1 MNEIDLKQLSRLK
14 TPRPDETARG
24 NAVERAML
32 AFDEAGDEE
41 KSTATQGSVSA
52 LRPISTI
59 PTLWS
64 NIMSIFSK
72 PLSPST
78 MALMTGVCLLPIAG
92 VVTWNVFD
100 RDPLGRLQV
109 PQVEQEAEQ
118 VAETTSPVS
127 KQAVA
132 ADRLG
137 DVQDTEIASRVA
149 QAPMDA
155 KDETVADA
163 SKRDD
168 AQMLSEAEAKQV
180 PSVKKKARADESKRL
195 TEVGASGL
203 QGQAATSPAQ
213 GEIRKQPEAKL
224 LRRARE
230 RASGLKRTKEQFPVA
245 ALVLPVKPA
254 TPNMGS
260 ADNLVQREIVA
271 PVPQPV
277 EADRENYTDFDDDAV
292 KSVSTEPVST
302 FSIDVDTAAY
312 ARVRRAL
319 TAGTLPPKGMVRVE
333 EMVNY
338 FSYDYP
344 LPESREQPFKS
355 TVTVIPTPWN
365 ESTQLMHI
373 GIKGFDVPQ
382 ATQPK
387 ANLVFLLDVSGSM
400 RSPDKLPLLIKSFR
414 LLLQKLNPDDT
425 VSIVTYAGRS
435 ATVLEPTKAADRN
448 KIVNVL
454 ENLRAGGSTA
464 GAQGIEQ
471 AYRLAQQNFVEGG
484 VNRVMLATDGDFNVG
499 ISDPE
504 QLKDFIAEKRKSGIF
519 LSIFGFGAGNYN
531 DALMQSLAQNGNGT
545 AAYIDTLLEA
555 RKVLVEEAGGT
566 LFPIATD
573 VKIQMEFNPAKIA
586 EYRLIGY
593 ETRALK
599 REDFNNDKVDAGD
612 IGSGHTVTAIYELTP
627 IGSEAVLNTPLRY
640 KKTKPETAAAMD
652 ASDEIGFLKMRYKL
666 PGESKSKLIE
676 MPITDAQAVDGFE
689 KASSDTRFSIA
700 VASFGQK
707 LRGNDALDGWGWDAI
722 ASAAKAASGGDP
734 FGYRNEFAQ
743 LVRLAGAL
751 APDPKTVS
759 APKE

>member
-1 MNEIDLKQLSRLK
+1 MNEIDLKNLSRLK
-14 TPRPDETARG
+14 VPESDETARG

-32 AFDEAGDEE
+32 AFDEAGEE
-41 KSTATQGSVSA
+41 KKSAATQGSA
-52 LRPISTI
+52 TAPRPISTK

-72 PLSPST
+72 PLSPTT

-100 RDPLGRLQV
+100 RDPLGLVPV
-109 PQVEQEAEQ
+109 PQVEREADQ
-118 VAETTSPVS
+118 VAETSSPVS
-127 KQAVA
+127 KQATA
-132 ADRLG
+132 ADRQKEEVGVTVEVAAEPTPSADAVLQPKDAGKDQVITAKSKDDNAQVAPEPAVQPPVVGKAETSLADRGLAVQAPLQEETLVASREQG
-137 DVQDTEIASRVA
+137 DVTGRLER
-149 QAPMDA
+149 
-155 KDETVADA
+155 
-163 SKRDD
+163 
-168 AQMLSEAEAKQV
+168 
-180 PSVKKKARADESKRL
+180 KARKRVVTAL
-195 TEVGASGL
+195 SN
-203 QGQAATSPAQ
+203 
-213 GEIRKQPEAKL
+213 
-224 LRRARE
+224 AR
-230 RASGLKRTKEQFPVA
+230 S
-245 ALVLPVKPA
+245 A
-254 TPNMGS
+254 TPRGS
-260 ADNLVQREIVA
+260 FAGGLVQDSIVA
-271 PVPQPV
+271 PQPLPKEV
-277 EADRENYTDFDDDAV
+277 DRENYTDFDDNTV

-312 ARVRRAL
+312 ARVRRVL
-319 TAGTLPPKGMVRVE
+319 TAGSLPPKDMVRVE
-333 EMVNY
+333 ELVNY

-344 LPESREQPFKS
+344 LPETREQPFKP
-355 TVTVIPTPWN
+355 TVTVMPTPWN
-365 ESTQLMHI
+365 EATQLMHI

-435 ATVLEPTKAADRN
+435 ATVLEPTKASDKN
-448 KIVNVL
+448 KIVSAL

-499 ISDPE
+499 ISDPK
-504 QLKDFIAEKRKSGIF
+504 QLKDFITEKRKSGIF
-519 LSIFGFGAGNYN
+519 LSVFGFGAGNYN

-555 RKVLVEEAGGT
+555 RKALVEEAGGT

-627 IGSEAVLNTPLRY
+627 VGSAAVLNTPLRY
-640 KKTKPETAAAMD
+640 KKAKPETAISSD
-652 ASDEIGFLKMRYKL
+652 VSDEIGFLKMRYKL
-666 PGESKSKLIE
+666 PGEVKSKLITTPVSE
-676 MPITDAQAVDGFE
+676 TQQINGFE
-689 KASSDTRFSIA
+689 AASGDARFSVA
-700 VASFGQK
+700 VAGFAQK
-707 LRGNDALDGWGWDAI
+707 LRGNAALDGWGWDAI
-722 ASAAKAASGGDP
+722 AMAAKAASGGDP

-743 LVRLAGAL
+743 LVRLAEAL
-751 APDPKTVS
+751 SPDPKSVS